1 MEVNKKQLADIFGAS
16 IRTIQNWQEQ
26 GMPVLRGGGKGNE
39 VLYDSAAVIKWYAER
54 DAEIE
59 NEKLRREV
67 EELRQASEADLQPG
81 TIEYERHR
89 LTRAQADAQELKNAR
104 DSAEVVETAFCTFVL
119 SRIAGEIASIL
130 DGIPLSVQRRFPELE
145 NRHVD
150 FLKRD
155 IIKAMNKAAA
165 LDELICAAAST
176 ENGNKAMKHT
186 ELRAAVLDALEKH
199 DTGATLFDGRPAVFD
214 EADFPAIAVYLT
226 GAEYTGEEL
235 DSDTWQ
241 AELHIEVFLPAQV
254 PDSELD
260 AWMESRIYPVMSDI
274 PALSDLITSMVAS
287 GYDYR
292 RDDDAGLW
300 SSADLTYVITYEM

>member
-1 MEVNKKQLADIFGAS
+1 M
-16 IRTIQNWQEQ
+16 
-26 GMPVLRGGGKGNE
+26 
-39 VLYDSAAVIKWYAER
+39 
-54 DAEIE
+54 
-59 NEKLRREV
+59 
-67 EELRQASEADLQPG
+67 
-81 TIEYERHR
+81 
-89 LTRAQADAQELKNAR
+89 
-104 DSAEVVETAFCTFVL
+104 
-119 SRIAGEIASIL
+119 
-130 DGIPLSVQRRFPELE
+130 SVQAGAGT
-145 NRHVD
+145 
-150 FLKRD
+150 LKGEPKEQHSGMTSYLVAD
-155 IIKAMNKAAA
+155 
-165 LDELICAAAST
+165 
-176 ENGNKAMKHT
+176 
-186 ELRAAVLDALEKH
+186 
-199 DTGATLFDGRPAVFD
+199 FD
-214 EADFPAIAVYLT
+214 EADFPAVAVYLT

>member
-1 MEVNKKQLADIFGAS
+1 MLKQQDM
-16 IRTIQNWQEQ
+16 T
-26 GMPVLRGGGKGNE
+26 
-39 VLYDSAAVIKWYAER
+39 
-54 DAEIE
+54 
-59 NEKLRREV
+59 
-67 EELRQASEADLQPG
+67 
-81 TIEYERHR
+81 
-89 LTRAQADAQELKNAR
+89 
-104 DSAEVVETAFCTFVL
+104 ETARVVFNEL
-119 SRIAGEIASIL
+119 SVTEPATVGEIAQNTYLSRERCQLIL
-130 DGIPLSVQRRFPELE
+130 TQLV
-145 NRHVD
+145 
-150 FLKRD
+150 
-155 IIKAMNKAAA
+155 M
-165 LDELICAAAST
+165 CAAAST

-214 EADFPAIAVYLT
+214 EEDFPAIAVYLT

-260 AWMESRIYPVMSDI
+260 SWMESRIYPVMSDI

>member
-1 MEVNKKQLADIFGAS
+1 MK
-16 IRTIQNWQEQ
+16 
-26 GMPVLRGGGKGNE
+26 GKGYITFMVAAALSMGLAVTAMAE
-39 VLYDSAAVIKWYAER
+39 EPGSGEPGGAQLGTMIEMADRLAPEGEDAAVISHIKGVTDSQGRLAVPMYQ
-54 DAEIE
+54 DAE
-59 NEKLRREV
+59 LV
-67 EELRQASEADLQPG
+67 
-81 TIEYERHR
+81 
-89 LTRAQADAQELKNAR
+89 
-104 DSAEVVETAFCTFVL
+104 
-119 SRIAGEIASIL
+119 
-130 DGIPLSVQRRFPELE
+130 SVQAEAGT
-145 NRHVD
+145 
-150 FLKRD
+150 LKGEPKEQHSGMTSYLVAD
-155 IIKAMNKAAA
+155 
-165 LDELICAAAST
+165 
-176 ENGNKAMKHT
+176 
-186 ELRAAVLDALEKH
+186 
-199 DTGATLFDGRPAVFD
+199 FD
-214 EADFPAIAVYLT
+214 EADFPAVAVYLT

>member
-1 MEVNKKQLADIFGAS
+1 MTAELRNLPHIASMAFNEPLMLEPAYARVFFCALAGQLGISRLTDAVSGDSLTAGEAPAALALSGDDDGPRQARSYQVMNGIAVLPVSGTLVSRTRALQPYSGMTGYNGIIARLQQAASDPMVDGILLDMDTPGGMVAGAFDCADI
-16 IRTIQNWQEQ
+16 I
-26 GMPVLRGGGKGNE
+26 
-39 VLYDSAAVIKWYAER
+39 
-54 DAEIE
+54 
-59 NEKLRREV
+59 
-67 EELRQASEADLQPG
+67 
-81 TIEYERHR
+81 
-89 LTRAQADAQELKNAR
+89 AR
-104 DSAEVVETAFCTFVL
+104 V
-119 SRIAGEIASIL
+119 
-130 DGIPLSVQRRFPELE
+130 
-145 NRHVD
+145 
-150 FLKRD
+150 RD
-155 IIKAMNKAAA
+155 IKPV
-165 LDELICAAAST
+165 CAAAST
-176 ENGNKAMKHT
+176 EDGNKAMKHT

-199 DTGATLFDGRPAVFD
+199 DTGATFFDGRPAVFD
-214 EADFPAIAVYLT
+214 EADFPAVAVYLT

-260 AWMESRIYPVMSDI
+260 SWMESRIYPVMSDI

>member
-1 MEVNKKQLADIFGAS
+1 
-16 IRTIQNWQEQ
+16 
-26 GMPVLRGGGKGNE
+26 
-39 VLYDSAAVIKWYAER
+39 
-54 DAEIE
+54 
-59 NEKLRREV
+59 
-67 EELRQASEADLQPG
+67 
-81 TIEYERHR
+81 
-89 LTRAQADAQELKNAR
+89 
-104 DSAEVVETAFCTFVL
+104 
-119 SRIAGEIASIL
+119 
-130 DGIPLSVQRRFPELE
+130 
-145 NRHVD
+145 
-150 FLKRD
+150 
-155 IIKAMNKAAA
+155 
-165 LDELICAAAST
+165 
-176 ENGNKAMKHT
+176 MKHT
-186 ELRAAVLDALEKH
+186 ELRAAVLDALERH

-214 EADFPAIAVYLT
+214 EEDFPAVAVYLT

-260 AWMESRIYPVMSDI
+260 SWMESRIYPVMSDI